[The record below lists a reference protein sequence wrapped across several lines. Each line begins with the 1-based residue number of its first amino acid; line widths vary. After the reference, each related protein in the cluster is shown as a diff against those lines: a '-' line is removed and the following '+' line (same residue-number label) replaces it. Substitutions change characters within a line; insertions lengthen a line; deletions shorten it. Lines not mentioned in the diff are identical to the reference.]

1 MPSLT
6 PRVAHLIVE
15 ALEQRERRVLSL
27 VVAVRKALE
36 RTGVAKVDLRTTI
49 DSTLSGLI
57 ESKTVKEADGVYS
70 LVRGH
75 RIARGSRSR
84 SRSGSGSGSGG
95 SPGLAPDPQPNPGRP
110 QVKSREDRNKAAT
123 RKDSVRVEQYLTDFE
138 RAHGFAK
145 AWALRERLEHGHV
158 TLDEL
163 RRR

>member
-6 PRVAHLIVE
+6 PRVAHLIVQ

-75 RIARGSRSR
+75 RIARGAR
-84 SRSGSGSGSGG
+84 SGG
-95 SPGLAPDPQPNPGRP
+95 SRGLAPDPQPNPCRP

-138 RAHGFAK
+138 RAHGCAK